1 MVKLTAQ
8 HPEDELDVA
17 VEVVSNAA
25 APSSNNLVLV
35 SSTAPERRVFKRKA
49 LEVPV
54 HIKQLQSKKPTV
66 PTNATTD
73 SGSVKFDLSAL
84 GIGTV
89 EAPSRGLP
97 FAALQVILKYS
108 S

>member
-8 HPEDELDVA
+8 HLEDELDVV
-17 VEVVSNAA
+17 VEVVSNTA

-54 HIKQLQSKKPTV
+54 HMKQLQSKKPTV

-84 GIGTV
+84 GTV
-89 EAPSRGLP
+89 EAPSSGLP
-97 FAALQVILKYS
+97 CAALQVILKYS